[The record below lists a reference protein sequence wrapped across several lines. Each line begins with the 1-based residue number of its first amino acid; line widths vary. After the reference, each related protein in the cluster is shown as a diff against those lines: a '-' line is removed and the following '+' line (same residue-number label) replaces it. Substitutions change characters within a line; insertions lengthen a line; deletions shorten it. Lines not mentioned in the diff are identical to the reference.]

1 MRILLIAALAALPL
15 TAADDANIW
24 SNADLNA
31 IKSKLTQNVN
41 ADNYALETFGQF
53 GNHNV
58 LMVYREAS
66 GPSETHAEWTDFY
79 VVQSGTATLL
89 VGGTV
94 TNPRVAP
101 LRRTVVVRKMNDV
114 HGYGNRARKT
124 GGAGLATGRVSLR
137 QVQPQAIICQL
148 HVRRQAL
155 TGGRMRQVVAHVG
168 EVGSGRPDP

>member
-1 MRILLIAALAALPL
+1 MRILLIAALAALPMV
-15 TAADDANIW
+15 AADDANIW
-24 SNADLNA
+24 SDADLNA

-41 ADNYALETFGQF
+41 ADNYALEKFGQF

-94 TNPRVAP
+94 TNPRDDASGEVRGTGVAGARKVELKAGDVVNIP
-101 LRRTVVVRKMNDV
+101 PGTAHQVVV
-114 HGYGNRARKT
+114 A
-124 GGAGLATGRVSLR
+124 AGKPITYLIVKVKKA
-137 QVQPQAIICQL
+137 
-148 HVRRQAL
+148 
-155 TGGRMRQVVAHVG
+155 
-168 EVGSGRPDP
+168 D

>member
-1 MRILLIAALAALPL
+1 MRILLIAALAALPMV
-15 TAADDANIW
+15 AADAANIW
-24 SNADLNA
+24 SNADLAA

-79 VVQSGTATLL
+79 VEQSGTATLL

-94 TNPRVAP
+94 TNPRDDAP
-101 LRRTVVVRKMNDV
+101 GEVRGTGVDGARKVELKAGDVVNIPPGTAHQVVV
-114 HGYGNRARKT
+114 A
-124 GGAGLATGRVSLR
+124 AGKPITYLIVKVKKA
-137 QVQPQAIICQL
+137 
-148 HVRRQAL
+148 
-155 TGGRMRQVVAHVG
+155 
-168 EVGSGRPDP
+168 D

>member
-94 TNPRVAP
+94 TNPRDDAP
-101 LRRTVVVRKMNDV
+101 GEVRGTGVDGARKVELKAGDVVNIPPGTAHQVVV
-114 HGYGNRARKT
+114 A
-124 GGAGLATGRVSLR
+124 AGKPITYLIVKVKKA
-137 QVQPQAIICQL
+137 
-148 HVRRQAL
+148 
-155 TGGRMRQVVAHVG
+155 
-168 EVGSGRPDP
+168 D

>member
-1 MRILLIAALAALPL
+1 MRILLIAALAALPVM
-15 TAADDANIW
+15 AADDANIW
-24 SNADLNA
+24 SDADLAA
-31 IKSKLTQNVN
+31 IKAKLTQNVN

-94 TNPRVAP
+94 TNPRVDAP
-101 LRRTVVVRKMNDV
+101 GEVRGTGVDGARKVELKAGDIVNIPPGTAHQVVV
-114 HGYGNRARKT
+114 A
-124 GGAGLATGRVSLR
+124 AGKPITYLIVKVKKA
-137 QVQPQAIICQL
+137 
-148 HVRRQAL
+148 
-155 TGGRMRQVVAHVG
+155 
-168 EVGSGRPDP
+168 D